1 MGIDKIGKNAGVQG
15 PEGPAEAD
23 ATKNVEKSFASVH
36 AEKSAQAEGT
46 AAVSGAS
53 PLDRLKA
60 GELDVNGY
68 VDARIDE
75 ATRGLSGLGEKQLG
89 AIRAVLREQIVTDP
103 GLSELVRSAT
113 GRVPSAPEE

>member
-46 AAVSGAS
+46 AAVSGAES
-53 PLDRLKA
+53 SLRIRLS
-60 GELDVNGY
+60 
-68 VDARIDE
+68 
-75 ATRGLSGLGEKQLG
+75 TG
-89 AIRAVLREQIVTDP
+89 AIIAASV
-103 GLSELVRSAT
+103 A
-113 GRVPSAPEE
+113 